1 MLTLSQLTPVCYV
14 TDGGVLCIKCGDA
27 AGLPTKD
34 QMIEYS
40 ADEFAGN
47 DGLYCDDCSAEIV
60 EPYVEDEPEEED
72 EEVASEEEEIEA
84 TKPWKHLSGVCKD
97 CGNGTLNNDLNPAFE
112 EWQGNALA
120 CIDCHSTH
128 IDIL

>member
-14 TDGGVLCIKCGDA
+14 TYDEFLCIKCGDA

-47 DGLYCDDCSAEIV
+47 GGLYCYACSAEIV
-60 EPYVEDEPEEED
+60 APYTETEYCAEHG
-72 EEVASEEEEIEA
+72 EVQVNLDDARCPICEQA
-84 TKPWKHLSGVCKD
+84 T
-97 CGNGTLNNDLNPAFE
+97 
-112 EWQGNALA
+112 
-120 CIDCHSTH
+120 STT
-128 IDIL
+128 ICPTSYKA

>member
-1 MLTLSQLTPVCYV
+1 MLTLSQLTPVCYI

-27 AGLPTKD
+27 AGLPVKD

-47 DGLYCDDCSAEIV
+47 DGLYCDECSAEIV
-60 EPYVEDEPEEED
+60 EPYVEDEPEED
-72 EEVASEEEEIEA
+72 ETQAPLQG
-84 TKPWKHLSGVCKD
+84 TCKD
-97 CGNGTLNNDLNPAFE
+97 CGNGTLNNELNPAFE

>member
-47 DGLYCDDCSAEIV
+47 DGLYCDECSAEIV
-60 EPYVEDEPEEED
+60 EPYVEDEPEEDED
-72 EEVASEEEEIEA
+72 EVTAL
-84 TKPWKHLSGVCKD
+84 PLQGVCKD
-97 CGNGTLNNDLNPAFE
+97 CGNGTLNNDLNPAFAE
-112 EWQGNALA
+112 QADGNEDQPYNTYA
-120 CIDCHSTH
+120 CIRRHSTH